1 MTEIAALLARQPIVD
16 QSKKLQGYELLFRSD
31 TPDALQAADGDRV
44 TSELLDNVFS
54 AFDLDE
60 LVGDNPAYINCT
72 RNLLL
77 QKTLINPDRFVLEV
91 LEDVK
96 LDKELLVCL
105 KKLRDEG
112 FTIALDDFELDSQT
126 IKAIPFVDIIK
137 IDVLQH
143 NKEEIASLFNTLKQ
157 HKVKLLAEKVE
168 NYQMFEYCKQ
178 LGFELFQGYFLCKP
192 EVLSG
197 KKMESNKLVV
207 MELVTKLQNPEI
219 DFDDLAGIID
229 KDPSIAYKLL
239 KLVNS
244 SFYHRGKNV
253 ESIRQAITI
262 LGLTQVR
269 NLVTILM
276 LSKLTDKPN
285 ELTIT
290 ALVRAMMC
298 QLLAKN
304 TTGTDPGG
312 SFLVGLLS
320 TLDAF
325 MDQPL
330 DALIDSMPVPDSYK
344 EAIINFNGLM
354 GTILINTM
362 LYEQGAWQKINWN
375 QLSEHNITDYA
386 MRDAYCNS
394 LKAAQALQNL

>member
-1 MTEIAALLARQPIVD
+1 MTEVAALLARQPIVD
-16 QSKKLQGYELLFRSD
+16 SNKNLQGYELLFRSTD
-31 TPDALQAADGDRV
+31 PNALQTFDGDRV
-44 TSELLDNVFS
+44 TSELLDNVLS

-60 LVGDNPAYINCT
+60 VVGDKPAYINCT

-77 QKTLINPDRFVLEV
+77 KKTLINPERFVLEV

-96 LDKELLVCL
+96 LDQDLLKSLSKLKEA
-105 KKLRDEG
+105 G
-112 FTIALDDFELDSQT
+112 FIIALDDFELDDNT
-126 IKAIPFVDIIK
+126 AKAIPYADIVK
-137 IDVLQH
+137 LDVLAH
-143 NKEEIASLFNTLKQ
+143 TKEELEATFNKIKQ
-157 HKVKLLAEKVE
+157 HKVTLLAEKIE
-168 NYQMFEYCKQ
+168 NYQMFELCKQ
-178 LGFELFQGYFLCKP
+178 MGFELFQGYFLCKP

-207 MELVTKLQNPEI
+207 MDLIVKLQNPEI
-219 DFDDLAGIID
+219 DFDELANIID

-244 SFYHRGKNV
+244 SFYHREKTV

-298 QLLAKN
+298 QLLAKS
-304 TTGTDPGG
+304 TAGTDPAG

-330 DALIDSMPVPDSYK
+330 DELITSMPVPDSYK

-375 QLSEHNITDYA
+375 QLSEHNITDFA
-386 MRDAYCNS
+386 MREAYCHS
-394 LKAAQALQNL
+394 LKAAQALQSL